1 MAELTLKDVLDAIAE
16 MRAESKVDLSKVQ
29 TDLSKVQTDLSKMD
43 MRLATVEAKV
53 DAHRAETAR
62 GFAELDS
69 DLSRHVD
76 GPHREIEQEIA
87 AIKRR
92 LPAKKAVAPRVRRR

>member
-16 MRAESKVDLSKVQ
+16 MRAESKV
-29 TDLSKVQTDLSKMD
+29 DLSKVQTDLSKMD